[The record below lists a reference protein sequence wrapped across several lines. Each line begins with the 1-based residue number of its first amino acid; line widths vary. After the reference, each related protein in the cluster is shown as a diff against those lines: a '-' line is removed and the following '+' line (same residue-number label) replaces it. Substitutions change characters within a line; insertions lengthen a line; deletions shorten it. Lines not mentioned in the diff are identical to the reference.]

1 MKQAPPI
8 VFVGPTIARA
18 EVEDILP
25 DAMILPPA
33 MQGELLSAVRE
44 FRPRAVGLIDGLW
57 NACPSVW
64 HKEITAALSMGVPVL
79 GAASMGALRAVECEA
94 YGAEPVGVIA
104 DRVRQGLDDD
114 EVVLLHSSA
123 EDGYRELTVPMINLR
138 CTIEKMVEAGSLDEN
153 EGRLWIAELKGI
165 FYGDR
170 SWGRI
175 GEVLGMPE
183 AADLCEH
190 YIDQKEADARTLC
203 FRLARRVSLPHRRE
217 KIFKAHWG
225 FGAVMQQND
234 LIVPSSGGGRRL
246 HEIAADAPA
255 DIKTAAMDR
264 ALALQYALSLG
275 LDVDT
280 SSLAPDAEWCRVNDM
295 TLEDG
300 AQLLWEEAV
309 LDRARNFLIEVDS
322 GMGWVPKVNHLLR
335 VRGDYTTI
343 KNTERNQ

>member
-1 MKQAPPI
+1 MKQNPPI

-25 DAMILPPA
+25 DALVLPPA

-64 HKEITAALSMGVPVL
+64 HKEITASLSMGVPVL
-79 GAASMGALRAVECEA
+79 GAASMGALRAVECEP
-94 YGAEPVGVIA
+94 YGAVAVGEVA
-104 DRVRQGLDDD
+104 ERVRQGLDDD

-138 CTIEKMVEAGSLDEN
+138 ITIEEMVKRGAIDEE

-175 GEVLGMPE
+175 GEVLGLNE
-183 AADLCEH
+183 ATALCEN

-203 FRLARRVSLPHRRE
+203 FRLARRVSVDGSRTMNIHRAG
-217 KIFKAHWG
+217 KG
-225 FGAVMQQND
+225 FGAVMRGND
-234 LIVPSSGGGRRL
+234 LVVSSAWGARRL

-255 DIKTAAMDR
+255 DVKTAAMDR

-275 LDVDT
+275 LDEGLST
-280 SSLAPDAEWCRVNDM
+280 TEPNPDWCRGNDM
-295 TLEDG
+295 TLAEG
-300 AQLLWEEAV
+300 AELLWEEAV

-343 KNTERNQ
+343 KNTERK